1 MTGTA
6 TKPSAVFF
14 FVSITKIPY
23 AGVKGAN
30 SYIGLLHYNKNWDCY
45 FTSSDLQTD
54 SLNPQANN

>member
-45 FTSSDLQTD
+45 FTSSDLQKRT
-54 SLNPQANN
+54 P